1 MAIEN
6 IGRMLWKFL
15 VVMLTLCTGFIPHA
29 THIVMQEQN
38 KYNNILIK
46 HNIPCHS
53 QCSRIK
59 TLPSIIQSLKR
70 KNISNPFEMY
80 DLIAFRYIFYNS
92 EDLYKFYH
100 HVNAMQK
107 VTYCK
112 NYILQPKLN
121 GYRAIHIRYE
131 NIYNHPHSSL
141 KHLECQL
148 FLIKDYYDSIYGDAQ
163 YTDKPYRELYSKTKE
178 FDI

>member
-1 MAIEN
+1 
-6 IGRMLWKFL
+6 MLWKFL
-15 VVMLTLCTGFIPHA
+15 VTMVALCTGFIPHA

-38 KYNNILIK
+38 KYNNILIN

-59 TLPSIIQSLKR
+59 TLPSIIHSLQR

-100 HVNAMQK
+100 HVNTMQK

-112 NYILQPKLN
+112 NYILQPKPN
-121 GYRAIHIRYE
+121 GYRAIHIRYK
-131 NIYNHPHSSL
+131 NIYNHPHSSIQY
-141 KHLECQL
+141 LECQL
-148 FLIKDYYDSIYGDAQ
+148 FLIKDYYDSLYGESQ
-163 YTDKPYRELYSKTKE
+163 YTEKPYHELYSKTKE